1 MFKKSQAALEFLTT
15 YAWAFLVILIMIG
28 ALAYFGVLNPSALL
42 PERCS
47 LGSELEC
54 RDFKLDA
61 TNGAVVIKLVNS
73 VGESISITKIETT
86 SEGTTKLDCTYSTT
100 AAPVAGATTLPLTVS
115 QGNQGDFTLAECDL
129 TEWSDA
135 GFTVGQKGKVDITV
149 TYNTVRS
156 GTNFPHQIKGDI
168 FATVQ

>member
-73 VGESISITKIETT
+73 VGESISITKIETK
-86 SEGTTKLDCTYSTT
+86 SEGTTKLDCPTVT
-100 AAPVAGATTLPLTVS
+100 AETATGPIALPYTVS
-115 QGNQGDFTLAECDL
+115 QGNQGDFTLAGCEL
-129 TEWSDA
+129 TLWADA

-156 GTNFPHQIKGDI
+156 GANFPHQIKGDI

>member
-1 MFKKSQAALEFLTT
+1 MTTVDKIEIEKFSKRAEDWWNPNGEFKPLHLFNPARIKFIKEK
-15 YAWAFLVILIMIG
+15 LI
-28 ALAYFGVLNPSALL
+28 SH
-42 PERCS
+42 
-47 LGSELEC
+47 
-54 RDFKLDA
+54 FKLDA

-73 VGESISITKIETT
+73 QGESISITKIETT

-135 GFTVGQKGKVDITV
+135 GFTIGQKGKVGITV
-149 TYNTVRS
+149 TYHTVRS
-156 GTNFPHQIKGDI
+156 GANFPHQIKGDI